1 MHEPTYRQAIS
12 HSWKLAWHHKL
23 IWIFGLFAAFL
34 GQLGLL
40 ELLGSVSWHASRSAA
55 TLGLGNWAWLKMLC
69 TGELHLSL
77 PLAGWVWL
85 VWLLIMFLGF
95 GIFLI
100 FVSVSS
106 QGALIHASAQWA
118 KKDTLPDTD
127 KSWHVGVQHFWPLFF
142 INIFKKLFICAL
154 GLTVSWG
161 AVNALIGNVTAW
173 DLVLFLLLFV
183 IAALVGMVLSFLVIY
198 IAGYVVVEKYPLSW
212 AIASAWKMFI
222 KHWLVSVEVGAI
234 ILVLNVVVGIIALLG
249 FFIFFLPTLIT
260 WFIAILGASSALWI
274 IGLVIG
280 ALLFVLFIIFLG
292 SVFTVFTTSVWT
304 YLFMKMHR
312 VGIMSK
318 IAHIFK

>member
-1 MHEPTYRQAIS
+1 MVY
-12 HSWKLAWHHKL
+12 
-23 IWIFGLFAAFL
+23 
-34 GQLGLL
+34 
-40 ELLGSVSWHASRSAA
+40 
-55 TLGLGNWAWLKMLC
+55 
-69 TGELHLSL
+69 
-77 PLAGWVWL
+77 
-85 VWLLIMFLGF
+85 
-95 GIFLI
+95 FLI

-118 KKDTLPDTD
+118 KKDSLPDTD

-142 INIFKKLFICAL
+142 VNVFKKLFICAL
-154 GLTVSWG
+154 GLAVSWG

-183 IAALVGMVLSFLVIY
+183 LAALVGMVLSFLVVY
-198 IAGYVVVEKYPLSW
+198 VACYVVVEKYPLSW

-280 ALLFVLFIIFLG
+280 ALLFVLFYYFFG
-292 SVFTVFTTSVWT
+292 FCVHCVHDVSVD
-304 YLFMKMHR
+304 LFVHEN
-312 VGIMSK
+312 
-318 IAHIFK
+318 A